1 MKTTVNLYSSE
12 FHPKLQLLS
21 LPLALSVWLILS
33 LVLLGI
39 YLFDYFK
46 HDELKATLSK
56 IEQQQKEQAIVL
68 KSMQTEFASIKA
80 DEKLNQLVDE
90 QQRNLVFRKQL
101 LRDVLGQEDLKSKTF
116 STLMLDLAN
125 HHQTGV
131 WLTHILID
139 GYDVKLA
146 GSATESSL
154 VPSWLSG
161 LSATEYF
168 KGQQFSEARLFRD
181 AEQTLNFVISSEVQS
196 NDSSKGGQAIE

>member
-56 IEQQQKEQAIVL
+56 IEQEQKEQAIVL